1 MRILLDTNSLVR
13 LRDADHPRH
22 AVCAQAARLLQ
33 QGEHLPCVCAQVL
46 IEYWVV
52 ATRPREVNGLG
63 LTTAEAE
70 EDLTDF
76 ARAYVWLR
84 EPPDLVHRWRALVN
98 QHAVRGRPAHDARLV
113 AVMQAH
119 GLNHL
124 LTLNPADFKRYSGM
138 VSVSP
143 EEVLAGSL

>member
-1 MRILLDTNSLVR
+1 
-13 LRDADHPRH
+13 
-22 AVCAQAARLLQ
+22 
-33 QGEHLPCVCAQVL
+33 
-46 IEYWVV
+46 
-52 ATRPREVNGLG
+52 
-63 LTTAEAE
+63 
-70 EDLTDF
+70 
-76 ARAYVWLR
+76 
-84 EPPDLVHRWRALVN
+84 
-98 QHAVRGRPAHDARLV
+98 V